1 MNIHPIFTHFP
12 LALFTVY
19 AILEIARFP
28 MIQKLPYLFNI
39 KGFLVISGT
48 LFSFITLK
56 TGELAEDAFSTP
68 NVSTRS
74 LIETHSTLAN
84 ISIYIFLAI
93 SIIYFFKWID
103 LSPLDTY
110 VIKSPFGKIW
120 IAIKKHTGY
129 ILRSQCLPLLA
140 LIGLI
145 AITMTGALGGAIVYG
160 PNVDPV
166 VKFVYNLFF

>member
-19 AILEIARFP
+19 AILEIAQFSR
-28 MIQKLPYLFNI
+28 IQRLPYLFNI

-56 TGELAEDAFSTP
+56 TGELAERAFNTP
-68 NVSTRS
+68 NVATRS

-84 ISIYIFLAI
+84 ISVYIFLVI
-93 SIIYFFKWID
+93 SLIYFFKWID

-110 VIKSPFGKIW
+110 MIKSPFGKIW
-120 IAIKKHTGY
+120 ITIKKHTGY
-129 ILRSQCLPLLA
+129 ILRSPFLPLLA

-145 AITMTGALGGAIVYG
+145 TITMTGALGGAIVYG

-166 VKFVYNLFF
+166 VKFVYSLFF